1 MKVKKY
7 QLILCLWVI
16 ITGGIVFVFFREKLE
31 KNPNALKFEDH
42 QFNDSINDTAINY
55 NYYFKIGNKNY
66 YQNTDTMFVYYPKN
80 IKEINTLMGDFGN
93 PKDFINQQVMWRN
106 VLPPFRLIKE
116 EKSDTLIIIKEGK
129 RYIFTREKLNE

>member
-16 ITGGIVFVFFREKLE
+16 IAGSIVFVFFREKLE

-42 QFNDSINDTAINY
+42 QFNDSIKEDMVIG
-55 NYYFKIGNKNY
+55 YYFEIENKTY

-116 EKSDTLIIIKEGK
+116 RKSDTLIIIKEGK
-129 RYIFTREKLNE
+129 RYIFTREKIK

>member
-7 QLILCLWVI
+7 QLILCLCVI

-42 QFNDSINDTAINY
+42 QFNDSIKEDMVIG
-55 NYYFKIGNKNY
+55 YYFEIENKTY

-116 EKSDTLIIIKEGK
+116 RKSDTLIIIKEGK
-129 RYIFTREKLNE
+129 RYIFTREKIK

>member
-16 ITGGIVFVFFREKLE
+16 IAGSIVFVFFREKFE
-31 KNPNALKFEDH
+31 KNPNALKFENH

-80 IKEINTLMGDFGN
+80 EKEVRALIENYRNAEELIDEQ
-93 PKDFINQQVMWRN
+93 ILWRRIT
-106 VLPPFRLIKE
+106 PPFRLIKE
-116 EKSDTLIIIKEGK
+116 RKSDTLIIIKEGK
-129 RYIFTREKLNE
+129 RYIFTREKIK

>member
-31 KNPNALKFEDH
+31 KNPNALKFENY

-93 PKDFINQQVMWRN
+93 PKDFINQQILWRRIT
-106 VLPPFRLIKE
+106 PPFRLIKE
-116 EKSDTLIIIKEGK
+116 RKSDTLIIIKKGK